1 LNAQQE
7 INVEHLL
14 KFNQCKKQPR
24 NQHQIKVRGILTVK
38 DANRRIEKRRQDE
51 RDKILTQVKRTAK
64 RREAEELAK
73 TRKADEFII
82 GIGTMILGDN
92 GAPIGFVDN

>member
-1 LNAQQE
+1 
-7 INVEHLL
+7 
-14 KFNQCKKQPR
+14 
-24 NQHQIKVRGILTVK
+24 VK

-51 RDKILTQVKRTAK
+51 RDKILTRVKRTAK
-64 RREAEELAK
+64 RREAEELTK